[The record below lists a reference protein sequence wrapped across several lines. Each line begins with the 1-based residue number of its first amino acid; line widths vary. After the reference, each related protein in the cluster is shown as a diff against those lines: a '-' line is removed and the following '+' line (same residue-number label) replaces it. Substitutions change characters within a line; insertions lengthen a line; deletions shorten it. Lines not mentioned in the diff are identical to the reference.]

1 MIVEVRLA
9 GALRQYADGAGA
21 VPVDLAGAEP
31 ATVRALLD
39 GLETAHPGLTGRI
52 RDERGA
58 IRRHVN
64 VFVGVEHCR
73 ELGGLDAPLDGTEPV
88 SILPA
93 VSGGA
98 GR

>member
-1 MIVEVRLA
+1 MTVEVRLA
-9 GALRQYADGAGA
+9 GALRPDAGGAA
-21 VPVDLAGAEP
+21 SVQVDLAGAEP
-31 ATVRALLD
+31 PTLRALLER
-39 GLETAHPGLTGRI
+39 LERQQPGLVGRI

-73 ELGGLDAPLDGTEPV
+73 ELGGLDAPVDGTQPV

-93 VSGGA
+93 VSGG
-98 GR
+98 GLG